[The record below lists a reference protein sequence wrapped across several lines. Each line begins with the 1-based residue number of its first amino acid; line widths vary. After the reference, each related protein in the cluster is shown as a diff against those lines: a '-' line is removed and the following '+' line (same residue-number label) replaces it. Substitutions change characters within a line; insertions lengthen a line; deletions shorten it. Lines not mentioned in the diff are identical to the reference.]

1 MIIMS
6 IEEWKTKSDAWKQGY
21 KDYYSAK
28 DMSMTKEEKANQPKD
43 WYEGLKY
50 AAAHFTGGVGPMKT
64 YDEDN

>member
-6 IEEWKTKSDAWKQGY
+6 TEEWKTKSEAWKQGY
-21 KDYYSAK
+21 RDYHTAR

-50 AAAHFTGGVGPMKT
+50 AAAHFTGGVGPMELKH
-64 YDEDN
+64 EDN

>member
-6 IEEWKTKSDAWKQGY
+6 TEEWKTRSEAWKQGY
-21 KDYYSAK
+21 KDYHTAR

-50 AAAHFTGGVGPMKT
+50 AAAHFTGGAVPMKRH
-64 YDEDN
+64 DENY

>member
-6 IEEWKTKSDAWKQGY
+6 TEEWKTKSEAWKQGY
-21 KDYYSAK
+21 RDYHTAR

-50 AAAHFTGGVGPMKT
+50 AAAHFIGGVRPMGHK
-64 YDEDN
+64 YED